1 MTETNPLQI
10 DREPTRKGESGIA
23 QLQIDHGSFLAYH
36 RRFASGDGPK
46 GQNAAPP
53 GIVFPGIVFLGGFKS
68 DMTGTKASTLD
79 EFCHARGLGF
89 LRFDYSGHGESSGD
103 FRDGTISR
111 WFADSLA
118 AFDRLTEGP
127 QILVGS
133 SMGGWIMLLVALAR
147 PARIKGLIGLAP
159 APDFTE
165 QLIWRKLSESDREN
179 LLRDGKLEQP
189 SDYSPEPYVITR
201 ALIEDGRKHLLLAD
215 GPGRAIAIDAP
226 VRLLHG
232 LNDPDVPH
240 AVSLQL
246 QAKLQSEDVIVEL
259 IKDGD
264 HRLSRP
270 QDLARLCAA
279 VDELVQLSAA
289 SSAANPAR

>member
-1 MTETNPLQI
+1 MTETNPLRI
-10 DREPTRKGESGIA
+10 AAEPTQKGESGIA
-23 QLQIDHGSFLAYH
+23 QLQIEHGSFLAYR
-36 RRFASGDGPK
+36 RRFASGDGAK
-46 GQNAAPP
+46 A
-53 GIVFPGIVFLGGFKS
+53 PGIVFLCGFKS
-68 DMTGTKASTLD
+68 DMTGIKASALD

-103 FRDGTISR
+103 FLDGTISR
-111 WFADSLA
+111 WFADALA

-127 QILVGS
+127 QIVVGS
-133 SMGGWIMLLVALAR
+133 SMGGWIMLLLALAR
-147 PARIKGLIGLAP
+147 PARIAGLIGLAP

-165 QLIWRKLSESDREN
+165 TLIWWNLTESARAR
-179 LLRDGKLEQP
+179 LLKDGKLEQP
-189 SDYSPEPYVITR
+189 SDYSSEPYVITR
-201 ALIEDGRKHLLLAD
+201 AFIEDGRKHLLLNST
-215 GPGRAIAIDAP
+215 IAIDAP

-232 LNDPDVPH
+232 LNDRDVPH
-240 AVSLQL
+240 AVSLR
-246 QAKLQSEDVIVEL
+246 LQSRLKSPDVVLQL

-270 QDLARLCAA
+270 QDIQRLCDT

>member
-1 MTETNPLQI
+1 MAETNPLRI
-10 DREPTRKGESGIA
+10 DGEPTQKGESGIA
-23 QLQIDHGSFLAYH
+23 QLQIEHGSFLAYR
-36 RRFASGDGPK
+36 RRFASRDGAK
-46 GQNAAPP
+46 A
-53 GIVFPGIVFLGGFKS
+53 PGIVFLGGFKS

-79 EFCHARGLGF
+79 QFCHARGLGF

-103 FRDGTISR
+103 FLDGTISR
-111 WFADSLA
+111 WFTDALA

-147 PARIKGLIGLAP
+147 PERIKGLVGVAP

-165 QLIWRKLSESDREN
+165 ALIWPSLSESDREK
-179 LLRDGKLEQP
+179 LLRDGKLAQP

-201 ALIEDGRKHLLLAD
+201 ALIEDGRRNLLLNNM
-215 GPGRAIAIDAP
+215 IEIDAP

-232 LNDPDVPH
+232 LNDRDVPH
-240 AVSLQL
+240 TVSLQL
-246 QAKLQSEDVIVEL
+246 QAKLKSQDVIVQL

-270 QDLARLCAA
+270 QDLARLCTK
-279 VDELVQLSAA
+279 VEELVQLSAA
-289 SSAANPAR
+289 SSAVNPVR

>member
-1 MTETNPLQI
+1 MTQTNPSEI
-10 DREPTRKGESGIA
+10 APEPTQTGESGIA
-23 QLQIDHGSFLAYH
+23 KLQIDHNLFLAYR
-36 RRFASGDGPK
+36 RRFASGGGPK
-46 GQNAAPP
+46 GQSGGA
-53 GIVFPGIVFLGGFKS
+53 PGIVFLGGFKS
-68 DMTGTKASTLD
+68 DMTGTKASRLD
-79 EFCHARGLGF
+79 EICHAQGLGF

-103 FRDGTISR
+103 FLDGTISR
-111 WFADSLA
+111 WFADALA

-133 SMGGWIMLLVALAR
+133 SMGGWIMLLLALAR
-147 PARIKGLIGLAP
+147 PERIEGLIGVAP

-165 QLIWRKLSESDREN
+165 ELIWRTLSEHERAK

-201 ALIEDGRKHLLLAD
+201 ALIEDGRKNLLL
-215 GPGRAIAIDAP
+215 GGAIPIAAP

-232 LNDPDVPH
+232 LNDRDVPH
-240 AVSLQL
+240 EISLRL
-246 QAKLQSEDVIVEL
+246 QARLAAQDVVVEL

-270 QDLARLCAA
+270 QDLARLGAA
-279 VDELVQLSAA
+279 VAELVQLSASSKAA
-289 SSAANPAR
+289 SPAR

>member
-1 MTETNPLQI
+1 MMRTNPSQI
-10 DREPTRKGESGIA
+10 DPEPTQSSESAIA
-23 QLQIDHGSFLAYH
+23 QLQIDHGSFLAY
-36 RRFASGDGPK
+36 RRRSASGDGAK
-46 GQNAAPP
+46 CP
-53 GIVFPGIVFLGGFKS
+53 GVVFLGGFKS

-79 EFCHARGLGF
+79 EFCHVRGLGF
-89 LRFDYSGHGESSGD
+89 LRFDYSGHGASGGD

-111 WFADSLA
+111 WFADTLA

-147 PARIKGLIGLAP
+147 PERIKGLVGLAP

-165 QLIWRKLSESDREN
+165 ELIWRTLSESDRAK
-179 LLRDGKLEQP
+179 LLRDGQLEQP
-189 SDYSPEPYVITR
+189 SDYSDDPYIITR
-201 ALIEDGRKHLLLAD
+201 ALIEDGRKNLLL
-215 GPGRAIAIDAP
+215 GGAIAIDAP

-232 LNDPDVPH
+232 LNDQDVPH
-240 AVSLQL
+240 EISLRL
-246 QAKLQSEDVIVEL
+246 QAQLAGADVVVSL

-270 QDLARLCAA
+270 QDLARLTAA
-279 VDELVQLSAA
+279 VEELVQLSAA
-289 SSAANPAR
+289 SSALSPAR

>member
-1 MTETNPLQI
+1 MTGTNPSQI
-10 DREPTRKGESGIA
+10 DRQPTQTSESGIA
-23 QLQIDHGSFLAYH
+23 QLQIDHGSFLAY
-36 RRFASGDGPK
+36 RRRSASGDGVK
-46 GQNAAPP
+46 CP
-53 GIVFPGIVFLGGFKS
+53 GVVFLGGFRS

-89 LRFDYSGHGESSGD
+89 LRFDYSGHGKSSGD
-103 FRDGTISR
+103 FLDGTISR
-111 WFADSLA
+111 WFADALA

-147 PARIKGLIGLAP
+147 PERIKGLVGLAP

-165 QLIWRKLSESDREN
+165 ELIWRTLSDGDRAK

-189 SDYSPEPYVITR
+189 SDYSLEPTVITR
-201 ALIEDGRKHLLLAD
+201 ALIEDGRKNLLLGG
-215 GPGRAIAIDAP
+215 GPGGAIAIAAP

-232 LNDPDVPH
+232 LNDRDVPH
-240 AVSLQL
+240 QISLRL
-246 QAKLQSEDVIVEL
+246 QERLAAQDVVVNL

-270 QDLARLCAA
+270 QDLARLTAA
-279 VDELVQLSAA
+279 VKELVQLSAA
-289 SSAANPAR
+289 SSVPSPAR

>member
-1 MTETNPLQI
+1 MAETNPLRI
-10 DREPTRKGESGIA
+10 DGEPTQKGESGIA
-23 QLQIDHGSFLAYH
+23 QLQIEHGSFLAYR
-36 RRFASGDGPK
+36 RRFASRDGAK
-46 GQNAAPP
+46 A
-53 GIVFPGIVFLGGFKS
+53 PGIVFLGGFKS

-79 EFCHARGLGF
+79 QFCHARGLGF

-103 FRDGTISR
+103 FLDGTISR
-111 WFADSLA
+111 WFTDALA

-147 PARIKGLIGLAP
+147 PERIKGLVGVAP

-165 QLIWRKLSESDREN
+165 ALIWPSLSENDREK
-179 LLRDGKLEQP
+179 LLRDGKLAQP

-201 ALIEDGRKHLLLAD
+201 ALIEDGRRNLLLNNM
-215 GPGRAIAIDAP
+215 IEIDAP

-232 LNDPDVPH
+232 LNDRDVPH
-240 AVSLQL
+240 TVSLQL
-246 QAKLQSEDVIVEL
+246 QAKLKSQDVIVQL

-264 HRLSRP
+264 HRLARP
-270 QDLARLCAA
+270 QDLARLCTK
-279 VDELVQLSAA
+279 VEELVQLSAA
-289 SSAANPAR
+289 SSAVNPVR